1 MNARSLLP
9 VLLLSLAA
17 CAPEA
22 SEEEGQDVDQAN
34 DAINAASELDAQ
46 SIADLRAAGFSEKE
60 INAVGESVVVSKRL
74 GIQSF
79 VSENNDGSAKSGIVR
94 RESHGKGQGCLRAK
108 VDVTADAGLSTFSKG
123 KSYPAWLRISNG
135 GAFQKDDKSTHIS
148 RGFGLKLMNVAGTP
162 TGTHDFLFIT
172 SPRFFIHD
180 VTHYPGFLRSSGN
193 GRVGFLA
200 NVLFGMSW
208 EEKKVIFHRLSLKVS
223 NLLESP
229 EYSAV
234 PYSFGGY
241 DKPVKYALARC
252 DAGAPPVSPESHD
265 PPDGAGPNYL
275 EDSMNATLQSS
286 DADAG
291 ICYAFFVQK
300 PRSEREDPVDNPT
313 QAWEGAF
320 ERVATVTIPHGQH
333 KGGEADYTKNDAE
346 CERMAFDPWNA
357 PSDSAP
363 LGKTNWTRK
372 LVYKKLAEFRR
383 VELPK
388 VYAKW
393 MQNHDDASIPAD
405 WRNELAK
412 LRDPDAAMLK
422 VAKTDQPD
430 VDEGFRTLGIV
441 R

>member
-1 MNARSLLP
+1 MISRRLLP
-9 VLLLSLAA
+9 LFFLSTLVA

-22 SEEEGQDVDQAN
+22 SEEEGQDVEAAADE
-34 DAINAASELDAQ
+34 INAANELDPQ
-46 SIADLRAAGFSEKE
+46 SIADLRAAGFNERE
-60 INAVGESVVVSKRL
+60 ITAVGESVVVSKRL

-79 VSENNDGSAKSGIVR
+79 VSENNDGTAAPGIVR

-135 GAFQKDDKSTHIS
+135 GAYQRDDKSTHIS

-193 GRVGFLA
+193 GRIGFFA
-200 NVLFGMSW
+200 NLLFNMSW
-208 EEKKVIFHRLSLKVS
+208 EEKKVIIHRLSLKVS

-234 PYSFGGY
+234 PYRFG
-241 DKPVKYALARC
+241 DQPVKYALARC
-252 DAGAPPVSPESHD
+252 DASSPPVSPESHD
-265 PPDGAGPNYL
+265 PPDGAGPDYL
-275 EDSMNATLQSS
+275 EDAMNATLAAS
-286 DADAG
+286 DPAEG
-291 ICYAFFVQK
+291 ICYAMFVQK

-320 ERVATVTIPHGQH
+320 ERVATITIPHGQH
-333 KGGEADYTKNDAE
+333 KGGDADYTENAAE

-357 PSDSAP
+357 PADSAP

-393 MQNHDDASIPAD
+393 MQNHDDPSIPEE
-405 WRNELAK
+405 WRRELGK
-412 LRDPDAAMLK
+412 LQNPEAAMLK
-422 VAKTDQPD
+422 IAKTDQPD
-430 VDEGFRTLGIV
+430 VDEGFRKLGIV